1 MKNKKV
7 TSMFLSCALGFCVLF
22 GYGSTS
28 SAAETQQNTSTEE
41 DNQDDSEASESTA
54 QDDQEAAEQLLTD
67 LKGTYQELWPV
78 ILADEYN
85 QLWLDDSAAIVGDD
99 NAEAAVEKMSSMVT
113 GTVTGEEAVETYKD
127 GNMAYDCD
135 FLQDVDQFTF
145 DGTTISGS
153 DKDGKELFKHTYHY
167 EGMEETRGLY
177 IYESDDADS
186 GEFTYF
192 CIAPDTMDTTW
203 HIEFRYGS
211 DLDALGQYSDLRL
224 RKALKNSSMLSSD
237 VSAGYDPAFAEAFEK
252 KNSAYLGRGIVLNK
266 FTGARG
272 KSGSNDANAEYVARV
287 RRIFDD
293 HKVCFQTAELGK
305 VDVGGGGTIAF
316 IAALYGM
323 EVIDSGVSVLSMH
336 APWEVTSKADVYEAK
351 KAYKAFLLDA

>member
-7 TSMFLSCALGFCVLF
+7 TSMFLSCALDFCVLF

-54 QDDQEAAEQLLTD
+54 QDDQEAAEQLLTY

-211 DLDALGQYSDLRL
+211 DLDALGQYDAGDYAYWLAAGISTDYTQEDIENCIQLFCTE
-224 RKALKNSSMLSSD
+224 NLSE
-237 VSAGYDPAFAEAFEK
+237 AE
-252 KNSAYLGRGIVLNK
+252 
-266 FTGARG
+266 
-272 KSGSNDANAEYVARV
+272 
-287 RRIFDD
+287 
-293 HKVCFQTAELGK
+293 
-305 VDVGGGGTIAF
+305 
-316 IAALYGM
+316 
-323 EVIDSGVSVLSMH
+323 
-336 APWEVTSKADVYEAK
+336 
-351 KAYKAFLLDA
+351 

>member
-7 TSMFLSCALGFCVLF
+7 TSMFLSCPLGFCVLF

-167 EGMEETRGLY
+167 EGMEKTRGLY

-211 DLDALGQYSDLRL
+211 DLDALGQYDAGDYAYWLAAGISTDYTQEDIENCIQLFCTE
-224 RKALKNSSMLSSD
+224 NLSE
-237 VSAGYDPAFAEAFEK
+237 AE
-252 KNSAYLGRGIVLNK
+252 
-266 FTGARG
+266 
-272 KSGSNDANAEYVARV
+272 
-287 RRIFDD
+287 
-293 HKVCFQTAELGK
+293 
-305 VDVGGGGTIAF
+305 
-316 IAALYGM
+316 
-323 EVIDSGVSVLSMH
+323 
-336 APWEVTSKADVYEAK
+336 
-351 KAYKAFLLDA
+351 

>member
-1 MKNKKV
+1 MEAPAVQQKH
-7 TSMFLSCALGFCVLF
+7 SRIQVLK
-22 GYGSTS
+22 
-28 SAAETQQNTSTEE
+28 

-211 DLDALGQYSDLRL
+211 DLDALGQYDAGDYAYWLAAGISTDYTQEDIENCIQLFCTE
-224 RKALKNSSMLSSD
+224 NLSE
-237 VSAGYDPAFAEAFEK
+237 AE
-252 KNSAYLGRGIVLNK
+252 
-266 FTGARG
+266 
-272 KSGSNDANAEYVARV
+272 
-287 RRIFDD
+287 
-293 HKVCFQTAELGK
+293 
-305 VDVGGGGTIAF
+305 
-316 IAALYGM
+316 
-323 EVIDSGVSVLSMH
+323 
-336 APWEVTSKADVYEAK
+336 
-351 KAYKAFLLDA
+351 